1 MLMNRAHKGDIKWFR
16 TKQLGGLEKGGGL
29 NAQGVG
35 SRDECRNTIQDL
47 GYSFSSVDKI
57 TNT

>member
-1 MLMNRAHKGDIKWFR
+1 MNRAHKGDIKWFR